1 MHLYRNSLII
11 EEMKSKVALF
21 FVFLLFVC
29 VLIIPVNVSAE
40 DKAYNILNINSYH
53 LGWGWSDRI
62 TNAIRSEVAT
72 RLPGSEVYVEYLNT
86 RTIPLNET
94 RIADLQS
101 YMKQKYASKHF
112 DAIIVSDDDAYQYIL
127 KSRDLLFPGTPVVFC
142 GVNNFDDSQ
151 LKGISGFTGIV
162 EKASF
167 KDNIDLIL
175 KNHPQAKTIYIINE
189 EWTSTGKAFRSQLD
203 AILPEYKN
211 KAEFKILNNLTVDE
225 LTDQVSKIPS
235 TDAILLVNFAKDK
248 NGKVLTYEED
258 ADLVRRYRSAPVY
271 GVLDSTL
278 GNGVIG
284 GKMNSGTQHGNT
296 ATDMAIRIL
305 KGEKPENIPVMKES
319 PNVYMFDN
327 VEMRR
332 FNIEPGMLPAGS
344 TIENRPFNF
353 LEAYWLYIVVTIV
366 IFVIFIIFILYLMR
380 NIKKIKKSEMEV
392 KESSEKI
399 SGLINK
405 TETLIQKSPIAIVT
419 YNPELKTVAVNDVWI
434 QISGYKREELL
445 TMSLKDY
452 MIETRDG
459 GSAED
464 AIQTS
469 TIQRGKVSIKTPL
482 GVRHLDFYYIP
493 ITDGNN
499 IVIEL
504 VGMYDDFT
512 DQKNLALSLE
522 KSIAELSTNLS
533 AVAHSDLTSSA
544 PIFEGDPLVSIK
556 RDLNTSLE
564 SLRNA
569 LTSINAKMELLDASS
584 GHVAEGALNLTG
596 LAAHV
601 ANISDETSKTVYR
614 QVDQLGKVTEDI
626 THLSA
631 SIEEIAGSSREI
643 CDVSAGVA
651 KAGEEAVSLGQDA
664 SSKMKSVEVISRQA
678 VEEMKAFN
686 QDILE
691 ISSILKIITDI
702 SEQTN
707 LLALNAA
714 IEAARAG
721 ESGRGFAV
729 VADEVKT
736 LAGRSQEAAGN
747 IDQLITKI
755 TRNSVTTSTAM
766 QNAYNEILI
775 GIESVNQTLASLNV
789 IVSDVNGVIS
799 SISDITRT
807 TENQADVTNQI
818 NTEIQLIDDAM
829 NPIKKAIADL
839 SDLAKETDQATGKVA
854 DEASLMKTMVEETQ
868 KLIHVFKTG

>member
-1 MHLYRNSLII
+1 
-11 EEMKSKVALF
+11 MKSKVALF